1 MIYMILD
8 CLPHSNYTNQCDVC
22 KSIICPIFVSGDGCI
37 FVWRLPAEM
46 TSTMLTRLS
55 QMASNNPNK
64 TRAYITPPDN
74 NHEAACPDGFS
85 PNPTPVDQL
94 MDPAAPHNQTPPA
107 GTAGGKC
114 LASCWLPLEFVRV
127 VVLPS

>member
-1 MIYMILD
+1 MI
-8 CLPHSNYTNQCDVC
+8 C
-22 KSIICPIFVSGDGCI
+22 SIFIPGDGCI

-74 NHEAACPDGFS
+74 NHEADTDGFS

-114 LASCWLPLEFVRV
+114 LASCTRML
-127 VVLPS
+127 

>member
-1 MIYMILD
+1 MYSLS
-8 CLPHSNYTNQCDVC
+8 H
-22 KSIICPIFVSGDGCI
+22 FVPGDGCI

-64 TRAYITPPDN
+64 TRAYITPDN
-74 NHEAACPDGFS
+74 HNEADSEAAATDGFS

-114 LASCWLPLEFVRV
+114 LASCMLPLEFVRV
-127 VVLPS
+127 VVLPSYS

>member
-1 MIYMILD
+1 MEIYMLS
-8 CLPHSNYTNQCDVC
+8 H
-22 KSIICPIFVSGDGCI
+22 FVPGDGCI

-64 TRAYITPPDN
+64 TRAYITPDN
-74 NHEAACPDGFS
+74 NEADTDGFS

-107 GTAGGKC
+107 GTAGTLLNRKY
-114 LASCWLPLEFVRV
+114 LACVQV
-127 VVLPS
+127 ATVAAH